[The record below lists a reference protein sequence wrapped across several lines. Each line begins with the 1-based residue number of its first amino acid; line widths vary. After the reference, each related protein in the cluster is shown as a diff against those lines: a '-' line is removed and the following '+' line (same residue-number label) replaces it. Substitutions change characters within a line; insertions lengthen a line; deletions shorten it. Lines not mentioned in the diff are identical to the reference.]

1 MKRKGGGQKAV
12 FLSAVLICV
21 VLNPLNSSTISV
33 ALSTL
38 LHALHTTPSGIT
50 WIVSGYYLGSAIA
63 QPVMGKLGDAFGS
76 RKFVYGGLAVMIV
89 VAVLAPLSAS
99 LWQFVAWRI
108 VQAIGTSMI
117 YPNAVSLVRNRFPN
131 EIGRILGWIG
141 MGGGVAVAVG
151 PTIGGLLMDA
161 ASWHSIFW
169 LNVPL
174 ALGAMLMLY
183 IADSRRK
190 IEPAQKS
197 TRSVSRPDWL
207 GIILF
212 TAAVTAWLLW
222 SGSRHMMSNPEIWYL
237 PIGAIL
243 TALLMLVE
251 IRHDAPIIPV
261 RWFRQRQFAL
271 SSFITVLVNLV
282 MYCIL
287 YGFPLFLETVRH
299 QSATKTGLLLLS
311 FAGVMSLFS
320 PLGGRFA
327 QGITRRRPQLI
338 AGLALLLGT
347 FVLCFADRLPVLVL
361 TFGLAF
367 IGVSFAISNVV
378 IQQIVLESVPK
389 RDTGQASGVYTLL
402 RYLGTIASSVLIGGS
417 VSTDGK
423 GAASAST
430 RLFVTLFIVSAV
442 AVLATLGLRDKDGQ
456 SDADES
462 TA

>member
-1 MKRKGGGQKAV
+1 MKRNDGRQKAV

-38 LHALHTTPSGIT
+38 LQALHTTPSGIT

-63 QPVMGKLGDAFGS
+63 QPVMGKLGDAWGS
-76 RKFVYGGLAVMIV
+76 RKFVYGGLAVMII
-89 VAVLAPLSAS
+89 VAILAPLSAS

-117 YPNAVSLVRNRFPN
+117 YPNAVSMVRNRFPN
-131 EIGRILGWIG
+131 EIGKILGWIG

-174 ALGAMLMLY
+174 AIAAMLMLY
-183 IADSRRK
+183 IADSHRK
-190 IEPAQKS
+190 MATSSKS
-197 TRSVSRPDWL
+197 TRSISRPDWI
-207 GIILF
+207 GMILF
-212 TAAVTAWLLW
+212 TAAVTAWLMG
-222 SGSRHMMSNPEIWYL
+222 SGSRHMMSNPQVWYL
-237 PIGAIL
+237 PIGAVL
-243 TALLMLVE
+243 TALLMVME
-251 IRHDAPIIPV
+251 IRHQAPVIPV
-261 RWFRQRQFAL
+261 RWFKQRQFAL

-327 QGITRRRPQLI
+327 QGSARRRPQLV
-338 AGLALLLGT
+338 AGAALLLGT
-347 FVLCFADRLPVLVL
+347 LILCFADRLPILVL

-367 IGVSFAISNVV
+367 IGISFAISNVV

-389 RDTGQASGVYTLL
+389 GDTGQASGVYTLL
-402 RYLGTIASSVLIGGS
+402 RYLGTIISSVLIGASVTTGGS
-417 VSTDGK
+417 
-423 GAASAST
+423 SAST
-430 RLFVTLFIVSAV
+430 RLFVTLFIVSV
-442 AVLATLGLRDKDGQ
+442 VTVLATMGLRDKSRGK
-456 SDADES
+456 DAKDS
-462 TA
+462 KA